1 LDVNCNIAKV
11 EEGHSL
17 VDKMRQAIP
26 VVYVET
32 FRDNAEVLCVSDV
45 AGKRVSFEDEEKR
58 IYYEKSLDVEIENI
72 LLHEAKC
79 RSVGDRVMNGVV
91 KVIEERGVSR
101 GTAKSKTSKPGKKRR
116 SLDSQLKSLISLK
129 SNVSSL
135 RVNTETR
142 KESWTNGFGSWMKTR
157 STNDVETPDFEK
169 VGNVQSRTKVS
180 QSLPLKIFNGIF

>member
-91 KVIEERGVSR
+91 KVIGKRCLERHGKIKDLE
-101 GTAKSKTSKPGKKRR
+101 AWEGKKESRFPAE
-116 SLDSQLKSLISLK
+116 KSH
-129 SNVSSL
+129 
-135 RVNTETR
+135 
-142 KESWTNGFGSWMKTR
+142 
-157 STNDVETPDFEK
+157 
-169 VGNVQSRTKVS
+169 
-180 QSLPLKIFNGIF
+180 